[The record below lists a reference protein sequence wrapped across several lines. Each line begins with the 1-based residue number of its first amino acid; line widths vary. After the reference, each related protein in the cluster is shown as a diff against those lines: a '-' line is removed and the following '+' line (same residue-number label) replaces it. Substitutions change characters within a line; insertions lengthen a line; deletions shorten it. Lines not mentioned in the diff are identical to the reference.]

1 MKSFTSAS
9 CRSLLLAS
17 LASMATAQTT
27 TRVNVS
33 SSGVQ
38 AMGGGVQSS
47 ESVISGNG
55 RYIAFNSLA
64 TNLVAGDTNST
75 YDVFVHDRMSG
86 ATERVSV
93 DSAEVEANAASTS
106 PGISDDGRYVVY
118 RSSATNLAA
127 GDSNGVPDLYLRD
140 RTLGTT
146 ARVSLGAGGVQPNAD
161 CSYAHICGNG
171 NFVTFSSAATNLV
184 AGDSNAVSD
193 IFVRDIGAGTTTR
206 VSISTAS
213 AQANGASFNSAISD
227 DGRYVAFSSG
237 ATNLVGADTNALYDV
252 FVRDRTLST
261 TTRVSLTVG
270 GAQANDYC
278 DSPCIS
284 GDGRYVGYT
293 SSATNLVGGDTNA
306 VADIFRFDRNTS
318 AVVRASLSSVGVQGN
333 ASSSSSSLSLDGR
346 YMVLRSNA
354 SNLVASDLNAQP
366 DIFRRDMLL
375 STTALASLDTAGNQA
390 NSYSYCGGYGP
401 SLSSDGRYVVF
412 YGDATNL
419 VAGDTNSD
427 WDIFLRDTLAICP
440 PVVAYCVAK
449 INSAGCVPSVSSA
462 GVPTISNSSTFFVTA
477 HSVLNQKLGHMFWGQ
492 TPSALPFYG
501 GTKCVAA
508 PTLRTPNQ
516 NSGGSAAGNDCTGAY
531 SFQFDNNY
539 MLAQG
544 LTAGDAIYCQFWSR
558 DPADPKTVGLTDGLS
573 FTICP

>member
-1 MKSFTSAS
+1 MKSFAS
-9 CRSLLLAS
+9 ISRWSLCVAS
-17 LASMATAQTT
+17 IAVSATAQTM

-38 AMGGGVQSS
+38 AMGGGVNSN

-64 TNLVAGDTNST
+64 TNLVAADTNTS
-75 YDVFVHDRMSG
+75 YDVFVHDRMNG
-86 ATERVSV
+86 TTERVSV
-93 DSAEVEANAASTS
+93 DSSEVQATAGSTS
-106 PGISDDGRYVVY
+106 PAISDDGRYVVY
-118 RSSATNLAA
+118 RSTATNLVI
-127 GDSNGVPDLYLRD
+127 GDTNGVPDLYLRD

-146 ARVSLGAGGVQPNAD
+146 VRVSLSTGGAQPNAD
-161 CSYAHICGNG
+161 CSYAQMSGNG
-171 NFVTFSSAATNLV
+171 GFVTFSSTSTNLV

-193 IFVRDIGAGTTTR
+193 IFVRDLVAATTTR

-213 AQANGASFNSAISD
+213 AQANGGSFNSAISD

-237 ATNLVGADTNALYDV
+237 ATNLVASDTNAFFDI
-252 FVRDRTLST
+252 FVRDRTMGT
-261 TTRVSLTVG
+261 TTRASLTTA
-270 GAQANDYC
+270 GAQANADC

-284 GDGRYVGYT
+284 GNGTFVGYT
-293 SSATNLVGGDTNA
+293 SSATNIVGGDTNA
-306 VADIFRFDRNTS
+306 VADIFRFDRTSS
-318 AVVRASLSSVGVQGN
+318 AVVRASLNSLGVQAN
-333 ASSSSSSLSLDGR
+333 ASSSSSSLSIDGR

-354 SNLVASDLNAQP
+354 TNLVTSDFNAQP
-366 DIFRRDMLL
+366 DIFRRDMQLA
-375 STTALASLDTAGNQA
+375 TTTLASLDTAGNQA

-401 SLSSDGRYVVF
+401 SISSDGRYVTF
-412 YGDATNL
+412 YGDPTNL
-419 VAGDTNSD
+419 VAGDTNGD
-427 WDIFLRDTLAICP
+427 WDIFVRDTLATCP

-477 HSVLNQKLGHMFWGQ
+477 HNVLNQKLGHLFWGQ
-492 TPSALPFYG
+492 APAALPFYG

-508 PTLRTPNQ
+508 PTVRTPNQ
-516 NSGGSAAGNDCTGAY
+516 NSGGSLAGNDCTGAY

-544 LTAGDAIYCQFWSR
+544 LSAGDAIYGQFWSR
-558 DPADPKTVGLTDGLS
+558 DPADAKTVGLTDGLS